1 MLDGL
6 RDFAKSWPGKILGA
20 FLLVG
25 VAGFGINNVIVDLG
39 SNSVARVGNEEINSR
54 EFLRAYQNQINSLSS
69 QLGSIPTTSQ
79 AESLGIPT
87 AVLLRLSEG
96 AALDGL
102 ADQFSLGVSD
112 ARLAQLLRQDPSF
125 HGTLGTF
132 EPALFSQTLQRAG
145 WTEAEYFE
153 ARGSDAKRDQITDT
167 LFANVGLPAV
177 AGEMINDYASATRTI
192 DYVSLS
198 ETNIDP
204 IDAPTEAE
212 LAAYLAE
219 HQAEYRTVETRSVKM
234 LDLSLPALAATMTF
248 DEAEIAA
255 EFDRIK
261 DTLTTP
267 ERRTIEQVALNTP
280 ERQALFEQG
289 LADGTDFGAL
299 IAEAGVTPSSLGT
312 LARSQVTDA
321 RLGDAAFGLAEGS
334 FAIIDGIGGKRAV
347 HVAEIE
353 TQGEPTLDEARA
365 EVITRLGTAAART
378 EINDV
383 LDQIEELRAAFQPLD
398 TIGERF
404 GLQIYEVDVT
414 ASGAELSVL
423 PNLQAEEYSRVA
435 QAIFRAQDGQ
445 LIASVPLSGNA
456 HLWFDL
462 ESVEPARDQTL
473 DEVRDEI
480 VAAITEQRTNEALL
494 ALGQDIVARLENGET
509 LADIAF
515 ELNTFPQI
523 SSPFSRFGSDDGF
536 IDGTTASAVF
546 AGGPDHKGSVVTESG
561 EFIVFEVVDASA
573 PADPLDDQVTA
584 SLSNETRNSLYG
596 EFVSALRDDA
606 GLRVNQQALT
616 QLLIQNF
623 GE

>member
-54 EFLRAYQNQINSLSS
+54 EFLRAYQNQINALSG

-79 AESLGIPT
+79 AEAMGIPT

-102 ADQFSLGVSD
+102 ADQFALGVAD
-112 ARLAQLLRQDPSF
+112 ARLGQMLREDPSF

-145 WTEAEYFE
+145 WTEAEYFD
-153 ARGSDAKRDQITDT
+153 ARSSDAKRDQLTET
-167 LFANVGLPAV
+167 LFANVALPAV
-177 AGEMINDYASATRTI
+177 ATDIINDYASATRTI
-192 DYVSLS
+192 DYITLG
-198 ETNIDP
+198 ETNIDMLEE
-204 IDAPTEAE
+204 PTEAD
-212 LAAYLAE
+212 LAGYLAD
-219 HQAEYRTVETRSVKM
+219 HQAEYRTVETRTVKM
-234 LDLSLPALAATMTF
+234 LDLSLASLAATRTF
-248 DEAEIAA
+248 EEAEIAA
-255 EFDRIK
+255 EFERIR

-280 ERQALFEQG
+280 ELQTQFEQG
-289 LADGTDFGAL
+289 LANGTDFGTL
-299 IAEAGVTPSSLGT
+299 IAEAGVTPSGLGT
-312 LARSQVTDA
+312 LARSQVTDT
-321 RLGDAAFGLAEGS
+321 RLAEAAFGLAEGD
-334 FAIIDGIGGKRAV
+334 FAIIDGIGGRRAV
-347 HVAEIE
+347 HVAAIE
-353 TQGEPTLDEARA
+353 AQGQPTLEDARA
-365 EVITRLGTAAART
+365 DIITRLGTAAART

-398 TIGERF
+398 AIGERF
-404 GLQIYEVDVT
+404 GLEVYELQVT
-414 ASGAELSVL
+414 ASGAELSAL
-423 PNLQAEEYSRVA
+423 PNLDPAEYSRVA

-445 LIASVPLSGNA
+445 LIPSVPLSGNA

-462 ESVEPARDQTL
+462 ENVAPARDQTL
-473 DEVRDEI
+473 DEVRDQ
-480 VAAITEQRTNEALL
+480 VTAAITEQRINEALM
-494 ALGQDIVARLENGET
+494 ALGQDVVARLEAGEA
-509 LADIAF
+509 LEDIAL

-523 SSPFSRFGSDDGF
+523 SAPFTRFGSDDGF
-536 IDGTTASAVF
+536 IDGTTASAAF

-561 EFIVFEVVDASA
+561 EFLVFTVTDSAA
-573 PADPLDDQVTA
+573 PADQLDAQVLATLGNDA
-584 SLSNETRNSLYG
+584 RNSLYG
-596 EFVSALRDDA
+596 EFVAALRDDA

>member
-54 EFLRAYQNQINSLSS
+54 EFLRAYQNQINALSG

-79 AESLGIPT
+79 AEAMGIPT

-102 ADQFSLGVSD
+102 ADQFALGVAD
-112 ARLAQLLRQDPSF
+112 ARLGQMLREDPSF

-145 WTEAEYFE
+145 WTEAEYFD
-153 ARGSDAKRDQITDT
+153 ARSSDAKRDQLTET
-167 LFANVGLPAV
+167 LFANVALPAV
-177 AGEMINDYASATRTI
+177 ATDIINDYASATRTI
-192 DYVSLS
+192 DYITLG
-198 ETNIDP
+198 ETNIDMLEE
-204 IDAPTEAE
+204 PTEAD

-219 HQAEYRTVETRSVKM
+219 HQAEYRTVETRTVKM
-234 LDLSLPALAATMTF
+234 LDLSLASLAATRTF
-248 DEAEIAA
+248 EEAEIAA
-255 EFDRIK
+255 EFERIR

-280 ERQALFEQG
+280 ELQTQFEQG
-289 LADGTDFGAL
+289 LDNGTDFGTL
-299 IAEAGVTPSSLGT
+299 IAEAGVTPSGLGT
-312 LARSQVTDA
+312 LARSQVTDT
-321 RLGDAAFGLAEGS
+321 RLAEAAFGLAEGD
-334 FAIIDGIGGKRAV
+334 FAIIDGIGGRRAV
-347 HVAEIE
+347 HVAAIE
-353 TQGEPTLDEARA
+353 AQGQPTLEDARA
-365 EVITRLGTAAART
+365 DIITRLGTAAART

-398 TIGERF
+398 AIGERF
-404 GLQIYEVDVT
+404 GLEVYEIQVT
-414 ASGAELSVL
+414 SSGAELSAL
-423 PNLQAEEYSRVA
+423 PNLDPAEYSRVA

-445 LIASVPLSGNA
+445 LIPSVPLSGNA

-462 ESVEPARDQTL
+462 ENVAPARDQTL
-473 DEVRDEI
+473 DEVRDQ
-480 VAAITEQRTNEALL
+480 VTASITEQRINEALM
-494 ALGQDIVARLENGET
+494 ALGQDVVARLEAGEA
-509 LADIAF
+509 LDDIAL

-523 SSPFSRFGSDDGF
+523 SAPFTRFGSDDGF
-536 IDGTTASAVF
+536 IDGTTASAAF

-561 EFIVFEVVDASA
+561 EFLVFTVTDSAA
-573 PADPLDDQVTA
+573 PADQLDAQVLATLGNDA
-584 SLSNETRNSLYG
+584 RNSLYG
-596 EFVSALRDDA
+596 EFVAALRDDA

>member
-54 EFLRAYQNQINSLSS
+54 EFLRAYQNQVNALSS

-79 AESLGIPT
+79 AEALGIPT

-102 ADQFSLGVSD
+102 ADQFSLGVAD
-112 ARLAQLLRQDPSF
+112 ARLGRMLREDPSF

-153 ARGSDAKRDQITDT
+153 ARSSDAKRDQLTET

-177 AGEMINDYASATRTI
+177 ASEMINDYASATRTI
-192 DYVSLS
+192 DYITLG
-198 ETNIDP
+198 ETNVDMLEE
-204 IDAPTEAE
+204 PTEAD

-219 HQAEYRTVETRSVKM
+219 HQAEYRTVETRTVKM
-234 LDLSLPALAATMTF
+234 LDLSLASLAATRTF

-255 EFDRIK
+255 EFERVR

-280 ERQALFEQG
+280 ERQALFEAG
-289 LADGTDFGAL
+289 LADGTDFGTL
-299 IAEAGVTPSSLGT
+299 IAGAGITPAGLGT
-312 LARSQVTDA
+312 LARSQVTDS
-321 RLGDAAFGLAEGS
+321 RLAEAAFGLAEGD
-334 FAIIDGIGGKRAV
+334 FTIIEGIGGQRAV
-347 HVAEIE
+347 HVAAIE
-353 TQGEPTLDEARA
+353 AQGQPTLEEARA
-365 EVITRLGTAAART
+365 EIITRLGTAAARN

-398 TIGERF
+398 DIGERF
-404 GLQIYEVDVT
+404 GLEIYNINVT
-414 ASGAELSVL
+414 ASGAELAAL
-423 PNLQAEEYSRVA
+423 PNLDPAEYSRVA

-445 LIASVPLSGNA
+445 LIPSVPLSGNA

-462 ESVEPARDQTL
+462 ENVEPARDQTL
-473 DEVRDEI
+473 DEVRDQ
-480 VAAITEQRTNEALL
+480 VTAAITEQRTNEALM
-494 ALGQDIVARLENGET
+494 ALGQDIVTRLEAGEA

-523 SSPFSRFGSDDGF
+523 SSPFTRFGSDDGF
-536 IDGTTASAVF
+536 IDGTTASAAF
-546 AGGPDHKGSVVTESG
+546 AGGPEHKGSVVTESG
-561 EFIVFEVVDASA
+561 EFLVFEVVDTGT
-573 PADPLDDQVTA
+573 PAGPLDDQVLATLA
-584 SLSNETRNSLYG
+584 NDARNSFYG

>member
-54 EFLRAYQNQINSLSS
+54 EFLRAYQNQINALSG

-79 AESLGIPT
+79 AEAMGIPT

-102 ADQFSLGVSD
+102 ADQFALGVAD
-112 ARLAQLLRQDPSF
+112 ARLGQMLREDPSF

-145 WTEAEYFE
+145 WTEAEYFD
-153 ARGSDAKRDQITDT
+153 ARSSDAKRDQLTET
-167 LFANVGLPAV
+167 LFANVALPAV
-177 AGEMINDYASATRTI
+177 ATDIINDYASATRTI
-192 DYVSLS
+192 DYITLG
-198 ETNIDP
+198 ETNIDMLEE
-204 IDAPTEAE
+204 PTEAD

-219 HQAEYRTVETRSVKM
+219 HQAEYRTVETRTVKM
-234 LDLSLPALAATMTF
+234 LDLSLASLAATRTF
-248 DEAEIAA
+248 EEAEIAA
-255 EFDRIK
+255 EFERIR

-280 ERQALFEQG
+280 ELQTQFEQG
-289 LADGTDFGAL
+289 LDNGTDFGSL
-299 IAEAGVTPSSLGT
+299 IAEAGVTPSGLGT
-312 LARSQVTDA
+312 LARSQVTDT
-321 RLGDAAFGLAEGS
+321 RLAEAAFGLAEGD
-334 FAIIDGIGGKRAV
+334 FAIIDGIGGRRAV
-347 HVAEIE
+347 HVAAIE
-353 TQGEPTLDEARA
+353 AQGQPTLEDARA
-365 EVITRLGTAAART
+365 DIITRLGTAAART

-398 TIGERF
+398 AIGERF
-404 GLQIYEVDVT
+404 GLEVYELQVT
-414 ASGAELSVL
+414 ASGAELSAL
-423 PNLQAEEYSRVA
+423 PNLDPAEYSRVA

-445 LIASVPLSGNA
+445 LIPSVPLSGNA

-462 ESVEPARDQTL
+462 ENVAPARDQTL
-473 DEVRDEI
+473 DEVRDQ
-480 VAAITEQRTNEALL
+480 VTAAMTEQRINEALM
-494 ALGQDIVARLENGET
+494 ALGQDVVARLEAGEA
-509 LADIAF
+509 LEDIAL

-523 SSPFSRFGSDDGF
+523 SAPFTRFGSDDGF
-536 IDGTTASAVF
+536 IDGTTASAAF

-561 EFIVFEVVDASA
+561 EFLVFTVTDSAA
-573 PADPLDDQVTA
+573 PADQLDAQVLATLGNDA
-584 SLSNETRNSLYG
+584 RNSLYG
-596 EFVSALRDDA
+596 EFVAALRDDA

>member
-54 EFLRAYQNQINSLSS
+54 EFLRAYQNQINALSG

-79 AESLGIPT
+79 AEAMGIPT

-102 ADQFSLGVSD
+102 ADQFALGVAD
-112 ARLAQLLRQDPSF
+112 ARLGQMLREDPSF

-145 WTEAEYFE
+145 WTEAEYFD
-153 ARGSDAKRDQITDT
+153 ARSSDAKRDQLTET
-167 LFANVGLPAV
+167 LFANVALPAV
-177 AGEMINDYASATRTI
+177 ATDIINDYASATRTI
-192 DYVSLS
+192 DYITLG
-198 ETNIDP
+198 ETNIDMLEE
-204 IDAPTEAE
+204 PTEAD

-219 HQAEYRTVETRSVKM
+219 HQAEYRTVETRTVKM
-234 LDLSLPALAATMTF
+234 LDLSLASLAATRTF
-248 DEAEIAA
+248 EEAEIAA
-255 EFDRIK
+255 EFERIR

-280 ERQALFEQG
+280 ELQTQFEQG
-289 LADGTDFGAL
+289 LDNGTDFGSL
-299 IAEAGVTPSSLGT
+299 IAEARVTPSGLGT
-312 LARSQVTDA
+312 LARSQVTDT
-321 RLGDAAFGLAEGS
+321 RLAEAAFGLAEGD
-334 FAIIDGIGGKRAV
+334 FAIIDGIGGRRAV
-347 HVAEIE
+347 HVAAIE
-353 TQGEPTLDEARA
+353 AQGQPTLEDARA
-365 EVITRLGTAAART
+365 DIITRLGTAAART

-398 TIGERF
+398 AIGERF
-404 GLQIYEVDVT
+404 GLEVYELQVT
-414 ASGAELSVL
+414 ASGAELSAL
-423 PNLQAEEYSRVA
+423 PNLDPAEYSRVA

-445 LIASVPLSGNA
+445 LIPSVPLSGNA

-462 ESVEPARDQTL
+462 ENVAPARDQTL
-473 DEVRDEI
+473 DEVRDQ
-480 VAAITEQRTNEALL
+480 VTAAMTEQRINEALM
-494 ALGQDIVARLENGET
+494 ALGQDVVARLEAGEA
-509 LADIAF
+509 LEDIAL

-523 SSPFSRFGSDDGF
+523 SAPFTRFGSDDGF
-536 IDGTTASAVF
+536 IDGTTASAAF

-561 EFIVFEVVDASA
+561 EFLVFTVTDSAA
-573 PADPLDDQVTA
+573 PADQLDAQVLATLGNDA
-584 SLSNETRNSLYG
+584 RNSLYG
-596 EFVSALRDDA
+596 EFVAALRDDA